1 MPECWPLMH
10 LPLLLRNTSA
20 GAGLAAEG
28 AEQQLRRT
36 LYLASRATDK
46 RVAAAAWASYIFL
59 QRAAAG
65 SPAAD
70 CQAKVG
76 GAAGAECSC
85 AHTTACCS

>member
-1 MPECWPLMH
+1 MH